1 MNVRVREMPE
11 TSRRTVLGAGRG
23 LLGLV
28 VVGVDETSADA
39 AAPARPPARRDFTT
53 SLHKVFTTRHG
64 GHLHRLRLTAIQNLP
79 HARAAHRDVCFS
91 LLFKPVGGAV
101 LPDGIY
107 HLKRAG
113 RPAHSLFLVRIGTG
127 TTLQAIVNRAH

>member
-1 MNVRVREMPE
+1 MPE
-11 TSRRTVLGAGRG
+11 ASRRTVLGAGLG
-23 LLGLV
+23 LLGLA
-28 VVGVDETSADA
+28 VVGVDESSADA
-39 AAPARPPARRDFTT
+39 AVVAVPLERRHFTT

-64 GHLHRLRLTAIQNLP
+64 GRTHRLRLTAIQNLP
-79 HARAAHRDVCFS
+79 HARAAHRQVCFS
-91 LLFKPVGGAV
+91 LLFTPVGGAE

>member
-1 MNVRVREMPE
+1 MPE
-11 TSRRTVLGAGRG
+11 ISRRTVLGAGLG

-28 VVGVDETSADA
+28 VVGVDEAGADA
-39 AAPARPPARRDFTT
+39 ATVARPLERRHFAG

-64 GHLHRLRLTAIQNLP
+64 GRTHRLRLTGIHNLP
-79 HARAAHRDVCFS
+79 HARAAHRQVCFS
-91 LLFKPVGGAV
+91 LLFTPVGGAV

-113 RPAHSLFLVRIGTG
+113 RPADALFLVRIGTG